1 MAHEQEERIIEQTI
15 DDGACER
22 EAHAACSGLIIK
34 RRRLVDQIMMK
45 LGESGAAIL
54 CAPPGFGRTAVLLQC
69 VSHAQNDAVRRETHL
84 IDAGRLD
91 TERLVERL
99 AALAREHGA
108 QRLAVG
114 LPRNMDGSEGESAQN
129 ARDIGALLEAATGLP
144 VEFVDER
151 GTTITAHGYLN
162 ETNTRGKRRKA
173 VVDAVAATVI
183 LQNYLDARRLRRS
196 QE

>member
-1 MAHEQEERIIEQTI
+1 MIILGIDLGKARTGVAICDKGELLASPLTVVTEYHREQ
-15 DDGACER
+15 
-22 EAHAACSGLIIK
+22 
-34 RRRLVDQIMMK
+34 
-45 LGESGAAIL
+45 
-54 CAPPGFGRTAVLLQC
+54 
-69 VSHAQNDAVRRETHL
+69 
-84 IDAGRLD
+84 
-91 TERLVERL
+91 LVEKL
-99 AALAREHGA
+99 SALAKENKA
-108 QRLAVG
+108 ELLAVG

-129 ARDIGALLEAATGLP
+129 AREIGALLEEAAGLP

-162 ETNTRGKRRKA
+162 DTNTRGKRRKA